1 MINRVGI
8 YLLRSYLI
16 FLYWFICN
24 GSFGQVGIGTTN
36 PHSSSI
42 LEVASTTKG
51 MLIPRMTMVQRISIA
66 SPIEGLV
73 IYQTDGTR
81 GFYYYNG
88 SAWEKL
94 TNSIPVD
101 DLTTNNY
108 RSIQVFSTPGS
119 YSWVVPTGVYKI
131 IVELWGGGGG
141 TGGNGGNYRLYT
153 TGGWISAVGGIGAIG
168 GKGGYNKVTLD
179 VIPGL
184 SYSLVV
190 GASGSSG
197 SNGSGG
203 ENESPATSGSIGG
216 SGGNSSFGS
225 TSAAGGNGG
234 GSGSAAFKSG
244 YNSVSNGANGSIPAD
259 ATVLNYDYPYNS
271 FQLIRS
277 YIPSGYVPI
286 YPTSK
291 SNAGENGLVLI
302 FMGE

>member
-1 MINRVGI
+1 MTIRVGI
-8 YLLRSYLI
+8 YLLRFFVFFSFI
-16 FLYWFICN
+16 FIPNISL
-24 GSFGQVGIGTTN
+24 SQVGIGTTN

-42 LEVASTTKG
+42 LDVSSTTKG
-51 MLIPRMTMVQRISIA
+51 MLIPRMTMAQRTSIN
-66 SPIEGLV
+66 SPLEGLTV
-73 IYQTDGTR
+73 YQIDGTK
-81 GFYYYNG
+81 GFYYFNG
-88 SAWEKL
+88 SIWEKL
-94 TNSIPVD
+94 TNNIPAD
-101 DLTTNNY
+101 QLTTNNY
-108 RSIQVFSTPGS
+108 RSIQVFSSPGS
-119 YSWVVPTGVYKI
+119 YTWEVPGGIYKI
-131 IVELWGGGGG
+131 IVELWAGGGG

-153 TGGWISAVGGIGAIG
+153 TGGWISAVGGTGAIG

-179 VIPGL
+179 VIPGQ
-184 SYSLVV
+184 SYTLVV
-190 GASGSSG
+190 GGSGSVG
-197 SNGSGG
+197 LNGSDG

-234 GSGSAAFKSG
+234 GGGTAAFKSS
-244 YNSVSNGANGSIPAD
+244 YNSVSNGSNGNIPAD

-286 YPTSK
+286 YPNSR